1 LLRLA
6 VGAYGVRSTRRRC
19 GRSWPPS
26 EHRDGGLKRKP
37 ALPLLMAERVGAA
50 CAGCLNVELLQDL
63 DREGDV
69 PGSEDVVGA
78 GGLALLFGSREMA

>member
-1 LLRLA
+1 MLPPC
-6 VGAYGVRSTRRRC
+6 C
-19 GRSWPPS
+19 GRVWRALHQAPLRTLVAAFRAPGW
-26 EHRDGGLKRKP
+26 RLKRKP

-78 GGLALLFGSREMA
+78 GGLVLLLGSREMA